1 VETAVTL
8 IRAQKA
14 PTPTLPRKQGRV
26 GVGASAVLLAAL
38 VSGCGSLSAPVA
50 DGPRAEPARPSRPTT
65 KPGQKPPP
73 IATRA
78 LNVSSDCTFRDPTG
92 YRGEM
97 KLKVADAEVQAFE
110 ARVDIPEQGVCR
122 FALAD
127 FRQTETL
134 PNVVLRA
141 RGSSCTVRMWE
152 QGRRVTVAFNDCAD
166 RCTGGAYPYLWP
178 ILASRSGSCG

>member
-1 VETAVTL
+1 
-8 IRAQKA
+8 
-14 PTPTLPRKQGRV
+14 
-26 GVGASAVLLAAL
+26 VGASAVLLAAF
-38 VSGCGSLSAPVA
+38 VSGCGNLPPPVA
-50 DGPRAEPARPSRPTT
+50 DGSRTEASRPSRPTT

-78 LNVSSDCTFRDPTG
+78 LDIVSDCSFRDPTG

-97 KLKVADAEVQAFE
+97 KLRVSDAEVQAFE
-110 ARVDIPEQGVCR
+110 AKVDIPEQGVCR

-166 RCTGGAYPYLWP
+166 RCSPSAAYPYLWP
-178 ILASRSGSCG
+178 ILANRSGGCG